1 MSPKTLT
8 HPTCKDFVHIVT
20 FLFKKVDSSLKIVG
34 KMEEEVPQIFK
45 KLAQVPLSHLQSSR
59 GPT

>member
-1 MSPKTLT
+1 MT

-34 KMEEEVPQIFK
+34 KMEEEVPQNFK
-45 KLAQVPLSHLQSSR
+45 KVKYPFPISR
-59 GPT
+59 SALYAVGSPHS